1 MVSEALQTI
10 SECRADHA
18 YATLEIAHQVARH
31 SAERQSSM
39 KVFFVMAY
47 VLEALGVVK
56 DLPGR
61 PLKSSQLP

>member
-1 MVSEALQTI
+1 MVSEALQII
-10 SECRADHA
+10 SERRADHA

-47 VLEALGVVK
+47 VLEALGV
-56 DLPGR
+56 DFGLARG
-61 PLKSSQLP
+61 LITFLMQ